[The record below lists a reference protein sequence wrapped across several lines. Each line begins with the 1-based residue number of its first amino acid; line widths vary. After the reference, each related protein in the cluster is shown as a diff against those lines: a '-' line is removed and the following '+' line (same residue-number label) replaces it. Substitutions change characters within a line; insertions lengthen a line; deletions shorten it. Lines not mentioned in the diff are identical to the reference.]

1 MRKKTNVLLL
11 GAISVLASAALTGCG
26 SGSGETYTYV
36 EGLTESPD
44 MWNVH
49 SWKENTESIIFG
61 YTEMGLY
68 DFTLGENNQGYTIV
82 PEMADGEPVDDS
94 ANVTAEEIDE
104 YGLTGATDTAGNVQ
118 SGVKWLINLN
128 KKACWQDGTA
138 ITADDYVN
146 SMDRLLDPAMVN
158 YRADSWY
165 SGNVVLGNAEARFK
179 SGRTMY
185 ENLVQINSKN
195 KPYIHTGTPVNDHYY
210 ANLYQKVGW
219 LSNYSFSGLIDAT
232 GATEDNL
239 PLCFALLADT
249 DTWGTSAS
257 PKNVDLGS
265 ATSKTTA
272 HDKYLAAIQELN
284 AALKWGSV
292 PDSYDVANDESGNC
306 LGYFVQCGYAAPET
320 AFSSVGIKKTGD
332 YQIALYLVRP
342 ASLFYLKEQLSGN
355 WIVKTDLYDA
365 NKSTAGSLT
374 TTTYATSLDT
384 YMSYGPYKLTTFTP
398 DKEVIVEK
406 NDKWYGYTD
415 GNHTDQYQITKFDM
429 QVVESLDT
437 QLLMFEK
444 GQLDSITLRAQD
456 MSKYSTS
463 PYLMYTPQSYTDKIA
478 LNSDFTKLKSRQEEQ
493 SATDKTSI
501 NKTILANV
509 KFRQALSW
517 ALDRTTFVQTETAG
531 STPAL
536 GVINDMYVAD
546 VDSGILYRDTDS
558 GKRVISDIYG
568 DSKDGFNLSK
578 AKQLITDAC
587 EEEAASTKDGHYKTG
602 DKVSLEFVVY
612 NEDWRTAIQNHID
625 DFVAA
630 TVGTPLENKFEVTI
644 TITENNQDT
653 ILAGNAELCMDIWG
667 GAQMNPYGIPDT
679 WINAENRTCYGYN
692 PDNETIDIDLNG
704 DGSIDKTTERMSHSE
719 WYTALNDGEY
729 SAANADYLVRSNIL
743 SWLEEDMLAK
753 QFFITIRARNSVG
766 LDSFRV
772 QEGTDT
778 YQALVGYGGVR
789 AMKLTKS
796 DQTWATT
803 AAAGLDYTK

>member
-104 YGLTGATDTAGNVQ
+104 YDLSGATDTAGNVKA
-118 SGVKWLINLN
+118 GVKWLINLN

-158 YRADSWY
+158 FRADSWY
-165 SGNVVLGNAEARFK
+165 SGNVVLGNAQARFK
-179 SGRTMY
+179 SGRTVY
-185 ENLVQINSKN
+185 ESLVDSDGNIAS
-195 KPYIHTGTPVNDHYY
+195 HTGTAKDSKRYGCLYTISPW
-210 ANLYQKVGW
+210 ANGYSMYQWVSKYGE
-219 LSNYSFSGLIDAT
+219 AT
-232 GATEDNL
+232 F
-239 PLCFALLADT
+239 PLTAALVADES
-249 DTWGTSAS
+249 TWGTSSS
-257 PKNVDLGS
+257 PKYISLDDNADLKAKFVAACKEITKTAFGLTLVETDRTTDDQDNIYLMDYELGAYS
-265 ATSKTTA
+265 SKA
-272 HDKYLAAIQELN
+272 
-284 AALKWGSV
+284 
-292 PDSYDVANDESGNC
+292 
-306 LGYFVQCGYAAPET
+306 T
-320 AFSSVGIKKTGD
+320 AFSDVGIKKTGD
-332 YQIALYLVRP
+332 YQIALYLERP
-342 ASLFYLKEQLSGN
+342 ASLFSLKEQLSGN

-444 GQLDSITLRAQD
+444 GQLDSITLRSQD

-478 LNSDFTKLKSRQEEQ
+478 LNSSFSKLKENQDAAST
-493 SATDKTSI
+493 ATASV
-501 NKTILANV
+501 NKTILSNV

-546 VDSGILYRDTDS
+546 VDSGILYRDTDA
-558 GKRVISDIYG
+558 GKRVVSDIYG
-568 DSKDGFNLSK
+568 DSKDGFNISK
-578 AKQLITDAC
+578 AKQLITEAC
-587 EEEAASTKDGHYKTG
+587 DEENAKTTDGTYKKG

-644 TITENNQDT
+644 NITENNQDEIT
-653 ILAGNAELCMDIWG
+653 AGNAELCMDIWG
-667 GAQMNPYGIPDT
+667 GSQMNPYGIPDT
-679 WINAENRTCYGYN
+679 WIDADNRTCYGYD
-692 PDNETIDIDLNG
+692 PDGETIDIDLNG
-704 DGSIDKTTERMSHSE
+704 DGSIDKNTERKSNSA

-729 SAANADYLVRSNIL
+729 SAANADSYLTRTLIL
-743 SWLEEDMLAK
+743 SWLEEYMLSN
-753 QFFITIRARNSVG
+753 QYFIAVRARNSVG

-778 YQALVGYGGVR
+778 YQALVGYGGIR

>member
-11 GAISVLASAALTGCG
+11 GAIAALAGAAMTGCG
-26 SGSGETYTYV
+26 SGGGETYTYV
-36 EGLTESPD
+36 EALSSSPD

-94 ANVTAEEIDE
+94 ANVTAEEVEE
-104 YGLTGATDTAGNVQ
+104 YGMDQATDSAGVVK

-128 KKACWQDGTA
+128 QKACWEDGTV
-138 ITADDYVN
+138 INADTYLD
-146 SMDRLLDPAMVN
+146 SMDRLLDPAMAN
-158 YRADSWY
+158 FRADSWY

-179 SGRTMY
+179 SGRTIY
-185 ENLVQINSKN
+185 ESLVDGDGNIAS
-195 KPYIHTGTPVNDHYY
+195 HTGTAIDSKRYASLYTVSPWVNGWSIS
-210 ANLYQKVGW
+210 KW
-219 LSNYSFSGLIDAT
+219 LSYF
-232 GATEDNL
+232 GADGL
-239 PLCFALLADT
+239 PLTAALAADEA
-249 DTWGTSAS
+249 TWGTSSS
-257 PKNVDLGS
+257 PKYVALDDNADAKAKFTAVC
-265 ATSKTTA
+265 KEIVTTA
-272 HDKYLAAIQELN
+272 YGLTLVETDRVDNDQDNIYLMDFL
-284 AALKWGSV
+284 
-292 PDSYDVANDESGNC
+292 
-306 LGYFVQCGYAAPET
+306 LGAYASKET
-320 AFSSVGIKKTGD
+320 AFSEVGIKKVSD

-365 NKSTAGSLT
+365 NKTTAGSLVS
-374 TTTYATSLDT
+374 TTYATSLAT
-384 YMSYGPYKLTTFTP
+384 YMSYGPYKLTNFTA
-398 DKEVIVEK
+398 DKEVVVEK

-415 GNHTDQYQITKFDM
+415 GKHTDQYSIDKFDM
-429 QVVESLDT
+429 QVVENLDT

-444 GQLDSITLRAQD
+444 GQLDSIGLRSQD
-456 MSKYSTS
+456 MAKYSTS

-478 LNSDFTKLKSRQEEQ
+478 LNSSFSKLKERQVEQ
-493 SATDKTSI
+493 SATDKVSI

-517 ALDRTTFVQTETAG
+517 ALDRTSFVQTETAG

-546 VDSGILYRDTDS
+546 VDTGILYRDTDA
-558 GKRVISDIYG
+558 GKRVVSDIYG
-568 DSKDGFNLSK
+568 DSKDGFNISK
-578 AKQLITDAC
+578 AKQLITEAC
-587 EEEAASTKDGHYKTG
+587 TEEAASDKDGHYTSG
-602 DKVSLEFVVY
+602 DKVSLSFVVY
-612 NEDWRTAIQNHID
+612 NKDWETAIQNHID

-630 TVGTPLENKFEVTI
+630 TVGTPLENKFEVKI
-644 TITENNQDT
+644 DITENNQDE
-653 ILAGNAELCMDIWG
+653 IKAGNAELCMDIWG

-679 WINAENRTCYGYN
+679 WIDADNRTCFGYS
-692 PDNETIDIDLNG
+692 PDSETIDIDMNG
-704 DGSIDKTTERMSHSE
+704 DGSIDKATERRSNTA

-729 SAANADYLVRSNIL
+729 SAANADYLVRSKIL
-743 SWLEEDMLAK
+743 SYLEEYMLSN
-753 QFFITIRARNSVG
+753 QYFITVRARNSVG

-778 YQALVGYGGVR
+778 YQALVGYGGIR
-789 AMKLTKS
+789 AMKLTQS
-796 DQTWATT
+796 DQAWATK